1 MTSAPT
7 TGSLPYSDRYAAIS
21 ARLLREAQR
30 ELDLGDL
37 IQSSE
42 KAWGA
47 AAHAIKS
54 VAEKWGWYH
63 QGHYRL
69 NAAVDF
75 IAHYMGMEHL
85 LTLYLFPNFMHFNYY
100 EHELAADT
108 LQIWLN
114 TTKTFVDEMEKLRAE
129 PVPALPPLE
138 DLSRAQGRRLRLL
151 NTEPKEHKTRVN
163 DLSLLPPVEPE
174 PPEYL

>member
-1 MTSAPT
+1 MTTAPA

-21 ARLLREAQR
+21 SRLLREAQR
-30 ELDLGDL
+30 ELDLGDF

-69 NAAVDF
+69 NAALEF
-75 IAHYMGMEHL
+75 IVHHRGMEHL
-85 LTLYLFPNFMHFNYY
+85 LSLYLSPTIMHFNYY
-100 EHELAADT
+100 EHELGEDT

-114 TTKTFVDEMEKLRAE
+114 TTKTFVGEMEKLRAE
-129 PVPALPPLE
+129 PVPAFPPPE
-138 DLSRAQGRRLRLL
+138 GLSRAQGRRLRLL
-151 NTEPKEHKTRVN
+151 NTEPKENKPRVN